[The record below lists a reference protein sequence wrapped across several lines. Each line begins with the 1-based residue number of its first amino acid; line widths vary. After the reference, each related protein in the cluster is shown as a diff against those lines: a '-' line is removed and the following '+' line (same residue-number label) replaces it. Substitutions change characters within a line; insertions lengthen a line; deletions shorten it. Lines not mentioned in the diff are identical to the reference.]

1 MGEPRWND
9 AGTREP
15 ARQPL
20 RPAPGSGSASAGRDL
35 NPRGEPPGQHASA
48 SEPSPRWGQLPW
60 GRGVVLV
67 AIAAGLGAL
76 ITVVTRSDPGFLL
89 GLLVVAG
96 TVAACLAVTPRR
108 AYLIIPAPALA
119 YLVAAIVAGL
129 IHDRATD
136 TSHTLLALN
145 AARWVAS
152 GFLAMIAATAL
163 AVLIAGVRWLRAS
176 RRTVLHAAPYRQA
189 PPSTRG
195 RRQPPARS
203 PRQGDASDQG
213 QRRFP

>member
-1 MGEPRWND
+1 
-9 AGTREP
+9 
-15 ARQPL
+15 
-20 RPAPGSGSASAGRDL
+20 
-35 NPRGEPPGQHASA
+35 
-48 SEPSPRWGQLPW
+48 
-60 GRGVVLV
+60 VV
-67 AIAAGLGAL
+67 
-76 ITVVTRSDPGFLL
+76 
-89 GLLVVAG
+89 G
-96 TVAACLAVTPRR
+96 TVAACLAVAPRR

-152 GFLAMIAATAL
+152 GFVAMVAATAL

-176 RRTVLHAAPYRQA
+176 RRTVSRAAPYRQA
-189 PPSTRG
+189 PPSAPG

-213 QRRFP
+213 QRRLPR